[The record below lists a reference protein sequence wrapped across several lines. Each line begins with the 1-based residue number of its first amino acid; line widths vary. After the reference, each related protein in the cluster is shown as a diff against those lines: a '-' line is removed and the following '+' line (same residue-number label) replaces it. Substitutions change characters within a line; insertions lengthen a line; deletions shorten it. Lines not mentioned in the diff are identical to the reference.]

1 METHL
6 AATLESARS
15 QTMQDFEVII
25 VDDCSTDTTSAIARR
40 YCEIDSR
47 FRYVRTPSNSNLPA
61 RARNVG
67 IELAKGEY
75 IAFLDHDDL
84 WRPRKLERQIHVLET
99 YPDVALVHSHL
110 WDFTPRSKFVGLVL
124 LPNPYRRRGSYQ
136 VLRRHNVV
144 QCSSAMVRSEV
155 LRDLAGFDER
165 HELRAVEDYHLWM
178 RIAKE
183 HTIAY
188 ISEVHGDYRW
198 LRSGTS
204 RQDNLESK
212 HQILDQVASAMI
224 IESDPSTYRRVA
236 RKFAGYPLAI
246 YFHLLEGPLRQLVG
260 ASPRV
265 WIGRDIDDH

>member
-1 METHL
+1 
-6 AATLESARS
+6 
-15 QTMQDFEVII
+15 MQDFEVII